1 MSAMAKM
8 TVGKHRV
15 KCRHACVLQTV
26 GCCLPW
32 GVSVACF
39 IALERSCSICLSRG
53 KGLLFW
59 VRIFPQQH
67 LEVPSLVV
75 TVEERR
81 PLLVFCSLRREHRK
95 QFLNSVFVSVI

>member
-1 MSAMAKM
+1 MSAMAEM

-15 KCRHACVLQTV
+15 KCKHACVLQTM

-39 IALERSCSICLSRG
+39 IALERSCSIRLSRG

-67 LEVPSLVV
+67 LEVPSLKSK
-75 TVEERR
+75 
-81 PLLVFCSLRREHRK
+81 PNGLF
-95 QFLNSVFVSVI
+95 FLSWLQLKKGGLCLYFAP